1 MKRKRSS
8 SGEENPIARRNGP
21 VGGITLHVVV
31 ETPKGSRNKYAFDSS
46 KRLFVLRKVLPE
58 GMKFPQDFGFIPSTR
73 GEDGDPLDVLILL
86 DEPTFPGCVVEA
98 RLIGVLEGEKTIG
111 GEKVVDHRFI
121 AVANESR
128 THSEIR
134 DIADLNDNFLD
145 ELERF
150 FENYPQQPGHG
161 FKVVARRSAD
171 EALRFIAAAR
181 KHPRVRETA

>member
-1 MKRKRSS
+1 M
-8 SGEENPIARRNGP
+8 RNGP

-31 ETPKGSRNKYAFDSS
+31 ETPKGSRNKYAFDSA

-150 FENYPQQPGHG
+150 FENYPQEPGHE